1 MWIQNLKLFSSFGSG
16 FTGWTGVDTTLA
28 PCCGICG
35 ANNTGLAEQIQA
47 HRFDWIFFRFD
58 RILRINISRFPLED
72 KYATQK
78 TQAKKGLS
86 ENGTMNYLND
96 SILRKI
102 EAKKITKS
110 LLSML
115 TDWIG
120 KFTKNVYIFIGNF
133 WFLFYPQKNIK
144 WKILTLNRKICK
156 GMRTTVLNVYE
167 CVSNATWNVAIFKQW
182 IVCLSQML

>member
-1 MWIQNLKLFSSFGSG
+1 MGIQNLKLFSSFGSG

-102 EAKKITKS
+102 EAKKLQKVFSRCWQIELKS
-110 LLSML
+110 SLRMYILLLAISGFCFIRKKIL
-115 TDWIG
+115 NGKYWHWIG
-120 KFTKNVYIFIGNF
+120 KSVK
-133 WFLFYPQKNIK
+133 
-144 WKILTLNRKICK
+144 
-156 GMRTTVLNVYE
+156 E
-167 CVSNATWNVAIFKQW
+167 CELQCWMCTSV
-182 IVCLSQML
+182 